1 MREKIIIGL
10 AAFSGALL
18 AWNMNTIFTALPD
31 ELNQG
36 AIYRII
42 YFHVPANICRR
53 SSRPPASRST
63 GSSTSMSRRI
73 SWA

>member
-18 AWNMNTIFTALPD
+18 AWNMNTLFTALPD

-36 AIYRII
+36 ASYRII
-42 YFHVPANICRR
+42 YFHVPANILGMPGFGLGRLL
-53 SSRPPASRST
+53 
-63 GSSTSMSRRI
+63 RI
-73 SWA
+73 GLLVYKDLL

>member
-10 AAFSGALL
+10 ALFAAGLL
-18 AWNMNTIFTALPD
+18 AWNMNTIFTGLPD

-42 YFHVPANICRR
+42 YFHAAPGSVTCSPFRR
-53 SSRPPASRST
+53 IRRPPPT
-63 GSSTSMSRRI
+63 P
-73 SWA
+73 